1 MDALLTRPP
10 GTEPADALAAPAHP
24 PAEFVADFG
33 SCYRQQFPGLVWFVM
48 SLGAGPVEAA
58 DAAQSA
64 FAAAFPAWETI
75 RHPQAWLRRV
85 AGRAYFRRAA
95 CREIPVDAA
104 PDGPGPHLVAADV
117 EFRDE
122 ARQVLAALAVL
133 PARQRQVMAWHVDG
147 FGPAE
152 IARELG
158 CDQAAVRQS
167 LVKARKNLK
176 RYLGLG
182 EGCRR

>member
-1 MDALLTRPP
+1 C
-10 GTEPADALAAPAHP
+10 
-24 PAEFVADFG
+24 
-33 SCYRQQFPGLVWFVM
+33 CYRQQFPGLVWFVM
-48 SLGAGPVEAA
+48 GLGAGAEEAA

-95 CREIPVDAA
+95 SREIPVAAA
-104 PDGPGPHLVAADV
+104 PDAPGPQLVPEDV

-122 ARQVLAALAVL
+122 ARRVLAALAVL
-133 PARQRQVMAWHVDG
+133 PPRQRQMMAWHMDG

-158 CDQAAVRQS
+158 CDQAAVRGRGRHQGD
-167 LVKARKNLK
+167 ARSTS
-176 RYLGLG
+176 
-182 EGCRR
+182 RRSAPNASASRISVFSVGFADPRSIRLISP